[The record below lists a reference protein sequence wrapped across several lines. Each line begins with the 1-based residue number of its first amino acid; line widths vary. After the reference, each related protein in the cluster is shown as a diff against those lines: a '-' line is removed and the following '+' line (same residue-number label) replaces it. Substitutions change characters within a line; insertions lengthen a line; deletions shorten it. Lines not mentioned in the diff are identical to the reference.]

1 MPGLGLPRDLVGA
14 SIAVSWSIYSYE
26 YTGPS
31 LTLELEDMASGSPN
45 TPWAQMEP
53 ARD

>member
-1 MPGLGLPRDLVGA
+1 MRDARAGSAPRPCWG
-14 SIAVSWSIYSYE
+14 IYSYE